1 MANLPVLHQHYDDPP
16 QICRASI
23 NLGMN
28 PDVSKLKKR
37 KFFTEDA
44 EESTLPA
51 AKHKCFEAA
60 IDLEEDLLITTD
72 AENVSSDMDV
82 LDTQVDSAE
91 DSNSFTADSR
101 LFAELK
107 FNADSGKI
115 DSCNEASTSRS
126 NSASA
131 TSLNS
136 SFYSEIKIPS
146 VAGDGKEDMI
156 LTGGEKYSSL
166 GVGWDDTDFL
176 NECMSAEH
184 FKGSKQQ
191 GTEGLKEFLSCSG
204 MNSNLYILSS
214 ERWSADQEAQLRRKP
229 TIDQEFEQY
238 FSTLML

>member
-1 MANLPVLHQHYDDPP
+1 MANLPVLHQYYDDPP
-16 QICRASI
+16 EICRASI

-28 PDVSKLKKR
+28 PDVAKLKKR
-37 KFFTEDA
+37 KFFAEDA

-51 AKHKCFEAA
+51 AKHKCCEAT
-60 IDLEEDLLITTD
+60 IDLEDDLLIRTD
-72 AENVSSDMDV
+72 SENVSSYMDV
-82 LDTQVDSAE
+82 LDTQVNSAQ

-101 LFAELK
+101 LFAEVK

-115 DSCNEASTSRS
+115 DSCDEASTSRS

-131 TSLNS
+131 KSLNS
-136 SFYSEIKIPS
+136 SFYSEIKILG
-146 VAGDGKEDMI
+146 VAGDGKEDMT
-156 LTGGEKYSSL
+156 LTGGEKDPPL

-184 FKGSKQQ
+184 FKDSKQQ
-191 GTEGLKEFLSCSG
+191 GTEGLKEFLSSSG
-204 MNSNLYILSS
+204 MNSNLYMLSS
-214 ERWSADQEAQLRRKP
+214 ERWSADQEAQLRQKP